1 MCELNLFLSETR
13 PLMCVLVGISSHLLP
28 LSLIL
33 THIFSVGN
41 VIKKKKN
48 HKLHL
53 QDG

>member
-1 MCELNLFLSETR
+1 
-13 PLMCVLVGISSHLLP
+13 MCVLVGISSHLLP